1 MNAPRPQLDLRQPC
15 LRFGAAH
22 SQIRWLR
29 TRKTLKC
36 ILQELLTLTIQPH
49 NCLRNVISNEDRN
62 NSQILVCY
70 APLRME
76 LSNHKMEV
84 GFLLQFLATS
94 FNHCNF

>member
-36 ILQELLTLTIQPH
+36 IMQELLTLTIQPH

-94 FNHCNF
+94 LNHCNF